1 MKEYLW
7 LALIIVLIFVIIL
20 AGAIFSP
27 SFSEQMGFLE
37 LFIIMGSLL
46 FVFSVLVVAATLG
59 FNSFAIFLT
68 LMAAI
73 AMVVFGIKSAL
84 LMVGIIYCL
93 WGFIFAMQLLLFEHG
108 TDAAKEWFVSRY
120 THRSF
125 LMEYRFFY
133 PLLGIVYLLL
143 EYLPHFIYRDNI
155 STFKPTDI
163 AIKIDKLLKK

>member
-20 AGAIFSP
+20 VGAIFSP
-27 SFSEQMGFLE
+27 SFSEQMSYIE
-37 LFIIMGSLL
+37 LFITMGSLL

-59 FNSFAIFLT
+59 FSSFAIYMT
-68 LMAAI
+68 LI
-73 AMVVFGIKSAL
+73 ATIIMVIFGVKSAL
-84 LMVGIIYCL
+84 LIVGIIYCM

-108 TDAAKEWFVSRY
+108 TRGAQEWFVSRY

-155 STFKPTDI
+155 STFKPVDI